1 MEESL
6 DTILRKTGPWFL
18 KIGGYILW
26 IWKGS
31 ITGWNLLSACVFSRL
46 FYVHLLWYIWE
57 KCGEQSVSGFFPSCF
72 YLSLFCEGCIRIL
85 TVRNFTQIRK
95 REKKILKTLN
105 KEGIKRIAIVG
116 FEKRF
121 LYSLTVF
128 QFFFFVTFNIMLRR
142 YICWTRSCNFIID
155 YK

>member
-1 MEESL
+1 M
-6 DTILRKTGPWFL
+6 
-18 KIGGYILW
+18 
-26 IWKGS
+26 
-31 ITGWNLLSACVFSRL
+31 
-46 FYVHLLWYIWE
+46 
-57 KCGEQSVSGFFPSCF
+57 
-72 YLSLFCEGCIRIL
+72 
-85 TVRNFTQIRK
+85 
-95 REKKILKTLN
+95 LKTLK